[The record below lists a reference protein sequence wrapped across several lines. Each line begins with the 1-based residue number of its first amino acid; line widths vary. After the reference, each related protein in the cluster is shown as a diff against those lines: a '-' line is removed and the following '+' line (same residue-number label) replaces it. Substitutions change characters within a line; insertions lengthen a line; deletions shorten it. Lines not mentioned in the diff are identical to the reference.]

1 MEMLEFN
8 KEFVER
14 TRNIV
19 LSQCKDEFEY
29 NVTLLINCLFGLISL
44 PIEKT
49 KQEEE
54 DFMKGPVQ

>member
-19 LSQCKDEFEY
+19 LSQCKDEF
-29 NVTLLINCLFGLISL
+29 
-44 PIEKT
+44 
-49 KQEEE
+49 
-54 DFMKGPVQ
+54 VQIPAHLTTHSAKS